1 MKERGWGV
9 HEALRALAV
18 VWALAA
24 LGALP
29 SPALA
34 SNLGPGGGQRVIV
47 GDQVVGAYRLW
58 VTVAPDPAQV
68 GQITIV
74 VRVYDIRSGA
84 QVNDPTIAVKLVNPA
99 DGTVLNTAATHRDA
113 GNAIDFADHIDI
125 PSAGTWDVAMHVS
138 GPAGTSDVSFVEP
151 VLAPRSA
158 STLLYVGLPFLA
170 ALVFFGISW
179 QRHAGGRSGHL
190 KAAR

>member
-1 MKERGWGV
+1 MKERGWWAHV
-9 HEALRALAV
+9 ALRALAV
-18 VWALAA
+18 GWVLVG
-24 LGALP
+24 LGGAPL
-29 SPALA
+29 PALA

-58 VTVAPDPAQV
+58 VTVAPEPAQV

-74 VRVYDIRSGA
+74 VRVYDVKSGA
-84 QVNDPTIAVKLVNPA
+84 QVNDPAIAVRLVNPE
-99 DGTVLNTAATHRDA
+99 DGTVLSTAATHRDA
-113 GNAIDFADHIDI
+113 GNAIDFADHVDI
-125 PSAGTWDVAMHVS
+125 PSAGTWNVAIHVS

-170 ALVFFGISW
+170 ALIFFGITW
-179 QRHAGGRSGHL
+179 RGRAGRRRGQL